1 LRPSPVGRWPRS
13 DQPIPIIQQIGLS
26 GAARL
31 AARYPCV
38 WHVIEADGA
47 GPWLMQTG
55 LLPAA
60 ELHCCGANRGAF
72 DRVDLGDGR
81 AAVLRPQQMP
91 DHRLLPTLAGA
102 FAGRPELWRRYVDRH
117 VFFWAEARRRD
128 AFSRA
133 CIRLRGTGGPLPV
146 VLAFD
151 TAALLERHSAI
162 AFFATINTGSTVR
175 GGARVRRDENTLRP
189 VADYRGGAIAELA
202 IRGRVELACVDQCTA
217 EGRGRRTL
225 AIRRASSGRSAPR

>member
-1 LRPSPVGRWPRS
+1 MN
-13 DQPIPIIQQIGLS
+13 D

-81 AAVLRPQQMP
+81 AALLRPQQMP

-102 FAGRPELWRRYVDRH
+102 FAGPFRSGEMR
-117 VFFWAEARRRD
+117 E
-128 AFSRA
+128 
-133 CIRLRGTGGPLPV
+133 
-146 VLAFD
+146 
-151 TAALLERHSAI
+151 
-162 AFFATINTGSTVR
+162 
-175 GGARVRRDENTLRP
+175 GA
-189 VADYRGGAIAELA
+189 
-202 IRGRVELACVDQCTA
+202 Q
-217 EGRGRRTL
+217 
-225 AIRRASSGRSAPR
+225 